1 MTAQE
6 RAGLAEVWKT
16 RVQEFRASGLSGPEW
31 CARQGL
37 KVKQLHYWK
46 RKFQTPDADAS
57 DTTWV
62 VMDEAGTTANRSGA
76 AMLVTV
82 GPATIAVPPG
92 FDPQLLQHLV
102 RALAPC

>member
-6 RAGLAEVWKT
+6 RTGLAEIWKT

-31 CARQGL
+31 SARQGL
-37 KVKQLHYWK
+37 KVKQLHYWN
-46 RKFQTPDADAS
+46 RKFRATDAEAS

-62 VMDEAGTTANRSGA
+62 VMEQARTSEGSEAAL
-76 AMLVTV
+76 LVTV
-82 GPATIAVPPG
+82 GPATITVRPG
-92 FDPQLLQHLV
+92 FDPALLQHLV